1 MYGDELGTMVDFL
14 DVEEAAARLQGKV
27 RRTEVT
33 LDGALGD
40 RCGGVVCVK
49 WENHQI
55 TGSFKVRGALNA
67 VISLPEERRR
77 NGVTCSSSGNH
88 GLGVCYAAREA
99 TIPAVVC
106 VPDYASPK
114 KIAAMRGLGAEVRVL
129 DGPYSMAEATAI
141 RLAQETGASF
151 ISPYNDSCVVAGQGT
166 LVREWLDQVPNL
178 DVIVLPVGG
187 AGLSSGVGLALKA
200 LRPTS
205 CLYGVSTEG
214 SPFVH
219 AYFHGH
225 PMEPLEIVPNLADGI
240 TGRVDPASITLPLA
254 RRLIDGFV
262 LVNDDQIARA
272 VAYCYDRHNQV
283 VEGAA
288 AVGLAALLAG
298 KLEIPGR
305 TAGVL
310 ITGGNITPETH
321 QGILRRG
328 RLSEQS
334 QQLSA
339 RHE

>member
-1 MYGDELGTMVDFL
+1 MVDFL
-14 DVEEAAARLQGKV
+14 DVEQAVARIEGRV

-33 LDGALGD
+33 LDEVLGEQC
-40 RCGGVVCVK
+40 RAVVCVK

-67 VISLPEERRR
+67 VISLPEERRK

-99 TIPAVVC
+99 DSPAVVC

-114 KIAAMRGLGAEVRVL
+114 KIVAMRELGAEVRVL
-129 DGPYSMAEATAI
+129 DGPYSLAEATAI

-151 ISPYNDSCVVAGQGT
+151 ISPYNDPCVVAGQGT
-166 LVREWLDQVPNL
+166 LVREWLDQAPNL

-214 SPFVH
+214 SAFVH
-219 AYFHGH
+219 AYWHGH
-225 PMEPLEIVPNLADGI
+225 PMEALEVVPNLADGL
-240 TGRVDPASITLPLA
+240 TGRIDPASITLPLV

-262 LVNDDQIARA
+262 LVNDDEIARA
-272 VAYCYDRHNQV
+272 VAYCYDQHNQV

-298 KLEIPGR
+298 KLEISSR

-310 ITGGNITPETH
+310 ITGGNIDPETH

-328 RLSEQS
+328 RLNKR
-334 QQLSA
+334 L
-339 RHE
+339 